1 MRTKRKL
8 DEMIEEKSKNSI
20 LELTTCE
27 MGKLLGLKSST
38 VIVWIKAGKIKCN
51 RTLGG
56 HRRIPITEYDKIE
69 AIMKNSNNIQP
80 ENDKFNKFEDKT
92 ESKYPI
98 NKYKSKQSN
107 KKN

>member
-1 MRTKRKL
+1 MRTKRRLAKV
-8 DEMIEEKSKNSI
+8 IEEKSKNSI
-20 LELTTCE
+20 PELTTNE
-27 MGKLLGLKSST
+27 MGKLLGVTSST

-69 AIMKNSNNIQP
+69 AIMKNFDNIQP
-80 ENDKFNKFEDKT
+80 ENDKSNGFKDET

-98 NKYKSKQSN
+98 NKHKSKQSN